1 KKILAA
7 KKEKSVQTEKE
18 NKLIDKIAEA
28 SEIEIPEPMI
38 AYNQEQMFN
47 EFANSMMYQGL
58 NIDQYLKLTGSSK
71 EQLMEQIKPDAI
83 ARIKSGLVLDAIAE
97 KEGITPSEEA
107 VEEELKTMAEAY
119 QMEVDKLKD
128 IMGDKELESIKRDL
142 AAKEALKL
150 VVDNSKEV

>member
-1 KKILAA
+1 
-7 KKEKSVQTEKE
+7 
-18 NKLIDKIAEA
+18 
-28 SEIEIPEPMI
+28 
-38 AYNQEQMFN
+38 
-47 EFANSMMYQGL
+47 
-58 NIDQYLKLTGSSK
+58 
-71 EQLMEQIKPDAI
+71 I